1 MAKVYLDDTANQER
15 MMMPVV
21 HEVDEGTPDGFV
33 VLLGNNIYYY
43 ALRYVTLR
51 TYHI

>member
-1 MAKVYLDDTANQER
+1 MDDTNQDR
-15 MMMPVV
+15 MMMMPV
-21 HEVDEGTPDGFV
+21 VDEGTPDGSV
-33 VLLGNNIYYY
+33 VLPGNNIYYY